1 MFDFRQ
7 QNLLNSQKQEAFILD
22 ETRKDS
28 KVVEKKW
35 KNERKLKIIVLI
47 IIILI
52 IISLAL

>member
-1 MFDFRQ
+1 MQDS
-7 QNLLNSQKQEAFILD
+7 LWTYSQKQEAFILD